1 MKNINWDLMKKIL
14 FGFFYLIFWSWN
26 LIFLMVVYFG
36 LLPQIGLPLIQATF
50 DGNIPFDFV
59 ISLIAFILVPTI
71 CTLIGWNF
79 RSDPVKLMRLFY
91 GAEIPLVILCFL
103 RLFIFREVNIA
114 SGQIICTILICAFV
128 FMFELLH
135 GYAKNNPLLAG
146 SQFVVHSLMLVI
158 GIWGGLVLLFYAIPV
173 LYWVL
178 YSFITFEWLRALI
191 DVIFRSGPYF
201 FVSILF
207 MILFMISAVLFT
219 ITPVAIIGLYID
231 SYRKINR
238 LFMEEYGK
246 QKALLVRISTV
257 TSWLILFFALQNQPQ
272 ITAFKLL
279 EKAVSNDGDRQTIL
293 PREKIIKEGL
303 INAYLS
309 SYRYLSS
316 VSDSNSVFLMYKQT
330 FNLSDQAAQFVQ
342 SANNI
347 LMSPFLYQGDQNDD
361 QKAAKLY
368 AKFFDQPLQKAEQ
381 SAVINAVKSTY
392 SGEDAK
398 AGVLNINQHRVLLN
412 EQKITVK
419 PQGDWAEIELYEVY
433 ENQTTQDEE
442 IFYSFS
448 LPESAVI
455 TGLWLGNSDKLNE
468 RYPYIVSTRGAAQK
482 VYNNEVKKRVDPA
495 LLEQVGP
502 RHYRLRAFPVLRRLT
517 SSEMVQFKTQPKL
530 HLWLTYKVMQQEK
543 GWMLPQLGEKR
554 NIFWD
559 FRTKRNLK
567 SDDWLP
573 NYIPAESSLKPQLH
587 QVNFEQG
594 YQITAKPINN
604 YSLPEG
610 DKFAVIVDTSFSM
623 RKHQKEVKDTW
634 ELLQSLKKNDLD
646 LYVSKSEG
654 LDGQKFDDL
663 NKVDPQKITYYGSLK
678 LKEMLEQFVK
688 LKGDNNYDGILL
700 ITDEGS
706 YELSK
711 DEKIKSVSSPLW
723 LVHLGGKLPPAY
735 DDAILRIIQDSGGGV
750 STDIKEVMS
759 RIATQSSLG
768 KSILSVVD
776 GYGWYLEKLENKP
789 VENITKNS
797 FQQITARYL
806 VMGLSREKAENKLTQ
821 LDQIHAIAKKFDI
834 VTPYSSMIVLV
845 NDGQKKALKEAEK
858 QADRFDRKV
867 ESGQEV
873 LSKPSNPLNTNV
885 SGVPEPEEWML
896 LGIGSLALI
905 FVMKKSS
912 KYKLRK

>member
-1 MKNINWDLMKKIL
+1 MQ
-14 FGFFYLIFWSWN
+14 LI
-26 LIFLMVVYFG
+26 
-36 LLPQIGLPLIQATF
+36 
-50 DGNIPFDFV
+50 
-59 ISLIAFILVPTI
+59 
-71 CTLIGWNF
+71 
-79 RSDPVKLMRLFY
+79 RLFY
-91 GAEIPLVILCFL
+91 GAEVPLLILCFL

-128 FMFELLH
+128 FMFELLY
-135 GYAKNNPLLAG
+135 GYARNNPLLAG
-146 SQFVVHSLMLVI
+146 SQFIVHSLMLLI

-173 LYWVL
+173 LFWVL
-178 YSFITFEWLRALI
+178 YSFITFEWLRVLI
-191 DVIFRSGPYF
+191 DVIVHSGPYF

-207 MILFMISAVLFT
+207 IILFMISSVLFT
-219 ITPVAIIGLYID
+219 ITPFAIIGLYID

-238 LFMEEYGK
+238 LFIEEYGK
-246 QKALLVRISTV
+246 QKALLVRISTM
-257 TSWLILFFALQNQPQ
+257 TSWLLLFVALQNQPQ

-279 EKAVSNDGDRQTIL
+279 EKNANNDSDRQTIL
-293 PREKIIKEGL
+293 QNEKIIKEGL

-309 SYRYLSS
+309 SYRYLSP
-316 VSDSNSVFLMYKQT
+316 VSDANSIFRMYKDT
-330 FNLSDQAAQFVQ
+330 FNVSNETGQFIQ
-342 SANNI
+342 NAHNI
-347 LMSPFLYQGDQNDD
+347 LMSPFLYQGEQKDD
-361 QKAAKLY
+361 VKAAKLY
-368 AKFFDQPLQKAEQ
+368 AKFFDQSLQKAEQ
-381 SAVINAVKSTY
+381 SAIINAVKSTY
-392 SGEDAK
+392 STEEAK
-398 AGVLNINQHRVLLN
+398 AGVLDINQHRVLLN

-455 TGLWLGNSDKLNE
+455 TGLWLGNSENLNA
-468 RYPYIVSTRGAAQK
+468 RYNYIVSTRGAAQK
-482 VYNNEVKKRVDPA
+482 VYNNEVKRRVDPA

-502 RHYRLRAFPVLRRLT
+502 RHYRLRAFPVPRRLT
-517 SSEMVQFKTQPKL
+517 SSEIVQFKTQPKL
-530 HLWLTYKVMQQEK
+530 HLWLTYKVIQQEK
-543 GWMLPQLGEKR
+543 GWVLPQLGEKR

-559 FRTKRNLK
+559 FRTKRNIK

-573 NYIPAESSLKPQLH
+573 NYLPADTSWKPQLH

-594 YQITAKPINN
+594 YEMSAKPVNN
-604 YSLPEG
+604 YSVPEG
-610 DKFAVIVDTSFSM
+610 DKIAVILDTSLSM
-623 RKHQKEVKDTW
+623 KNHQKEVKNTW
-634 ELLQSLKKNDLD
+634 EVLQSLNKNDFD

-654 LDGQKFDDL
+654 MSEQRLDDL
-663 NKVDPQKITYYGSLK
+663 GKIDPNKITYYGTIN
-678 LKEMLEQFVK
+678 LKEMLEQFLK
-688 LKGDNNYDGILL
+688 LKGNSNYDAILL

-711 DEKIKSVSSPLW
+711 DEQIKSVSSPLW

-750 STDIKEVMS
+750 STEIKEVMS

-768 KSILSVVD
+768 KSVLSVVD
-776 GYGWYLEKLENKP
+776 GYGWYMEKVENKQ
-789 VENITKNS
+789 VENISKNS
-797 FQQITARYL
+797 FQQIAARYL

-845 NDGQKKALKEAEK
+845 NDEQKKALEEAEK
-858 QADRFDRKV
+858 QKDRFDRKV

-873 LSKPSNPLNTNV
+873 LSKPGNPLNTNV

-896 LGIGSLALI
+896 LGIGAIALI
-905 FVMKKSS
+905 FVMRNSR